1 MSFVLRVGTL
11 ALAWLLIGPVT
22 PAWSGAPTDQLR
34 GSIDRVLAI
43 VNDPALQAPA
53 RAAERNAALRAALE
67 ARVDAARAARETLG
81 LYWRDRTPQEQEQFT
96 GLFRELLERTYM
108 ARIKAH
114 AASEKTLA
122 EAASRLDL
130 GSLISVKRGRGGC
143 CHRGPSFP

>member
-108 ARIKAH
+108 ARIEAH
-114 AASEKTLA
+114 AGAH
-122 EAASRLDL
+122 
-130 GSLISVKRGRGGC
+130 VQ
-143 CHRGPSFP
+143 